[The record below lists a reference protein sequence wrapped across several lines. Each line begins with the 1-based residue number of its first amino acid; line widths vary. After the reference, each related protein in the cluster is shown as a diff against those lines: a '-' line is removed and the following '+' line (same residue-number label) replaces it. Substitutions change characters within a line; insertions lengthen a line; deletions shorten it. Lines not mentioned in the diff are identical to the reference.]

1 MQVKPKLSLNNSPT
15 NCEEGSLVFA
25 KNVKVD
31 TDGSIVPD
39 YGYDAITVVSDA
51 HKGTIVG
58 HIVGLDNT
66 IYFFFEDNVIV
77 EYNELKKTASTV
89 NCAWKY
95 EAGAE
100 IDGCVTTNVS
110 G

>member
-15 NCEEGSLVFA
+15 NCEEGNLVFA

-39 YGYDAITVVSDA
+39 YGYDAITVVSDI

-66 IYFFFEDNVIV
+66 IYFFFADNVIV
-77 EYNELKKTASTV
+77 EYNELKRLQVQLIVLGNMKLV
-89 NCAWKY
+89 LK
-95 EAGAE
+95 
-100 IDGCVTTNVS
+100 
-110 G
+110 